1 MSKLKRRS
9 RRLKKKKRTKKTRK
23 QKEKKSWYRKMFGSV
38 WTYIVAFS
46 VIVGLIVSYY
56 GMSPRIS
63 VVCKLPPDSNKP
75 FPAPFEV
82 HNQGNLSIYTV
93 EFSCIIQKT
102 ITNKDSEAYN
112 LRTRIERPKIPVIKA
127 EEKSTFYC
135 NFFWQKNLVYADI
148 AVEVK
153 YRPKFLWKTE
163 KHFRFVTKKD
173 AQGHFVWSPY
183 ALSE

>member
-1 MSKLKRRS
+1 
-9 RRLKKKKRTKKTRK
+9 
-23 QKEKKSWYRKMFGSV
+23 MFCSV

-56 GMSPRIS
+56 SMSPRIS
-63 VVCKLPPDSNKP
+63 ILCKLPPNSNKP

-82 HNQGNLSIYTV
+82 HNQGHLSIYDV

-102 ITNKDSEAYN
+102 KTNKDSEAYN

-127 EEKSTFYC
+127 DEKSTFFC
-135 NFFWQKNLVYADI
+135 TFFWQKNLVYADI

-153 YRPKFLWKTE
+153 YKQKFCLWKKE

-173 AQGHFVWSPY
+173 ARGHFVWSPY

>member
-1 MSKLKRRS
+1 MSKRKRKSRS
-9 RRLKKKKRTKKTRK
+9 SKKKTR
-23 QKEKKSWYRKMFGSV
+23 QEKEKSWYRKMFCSV
-38 WTYIVAFS
+38 WTYIVGFS

-56 GMSPRIS
+56 SMKPRIS
-63 VVCKLPPDSNKP
+63 VLCKLPPNSNKP

-82 HNQGNLSIYTV
+82 HNQGNLSIYDV
-93 EFSCIIQKT
+93 EFSCIIQKA

-127 EEKSTFYC
+127 DEKSTFFC
-135 NFFWQKNLVYADI
+135 TFFWQKNLVYADI

-153 YRPKFLWKTE
+153 YKPKFLWKKE
-163 KHFRFVTKKD
+163 KHFRYVTEKD
-173 AQGHFVWSPY
+173 ARGHFDWSPR